1 MSMRKVSF
9 RVRNFDKEQYLT
21 FNIDNNASLD
31 EELFDFLEDED
42 PKGIVPIIF
51 EEGEE
56 FDTFSY
62 NITDKIHL
70 IDISNQEITAEMV
83 LRVLHS
89 LVLAFIDMTEYR
101 VPLSYLVLNRNYIYV
116 DSDYH
121 IEFICI
127 PLEDM
132 KEDADVNMFL
142 RNLIASLRFDS
153 SENGDY
159 VARLLSYVNNY
170 AIFNLRNMVTL
181 IEELMDEMNV
191 EIPEGESADIYVD
204 YHDVEEEEEIA
215 DSEELENK
223 AFFEEDLAE
232 PSGLEEYIDDAVALD
247 TEEVTYEEAELK
259 LNLDLEE
266 AEEAF
271 SDTTQED
278 KIQFE
283 EALDEELSE
292 SEEPTYEEAEL
303 KLNLDLEEAEEV
315 FSDTTEEDK
324 IQFEEAL
331 DEEQSELEE
340 LSESEKQGVDSSVS
354 NTEEFISEKNA
365 LKFES
370 DQEEASEVSSDEI
383 QDDKDLHEEE
393 EEIIEEELPEE
404 ETDEIDL
411 IEIPEDKT
419 EDDMETDE
427 FVLEGITG
435 ADSKQKRSIF
445 KTKEAP
451 STGIVIEDDF
461 DDFIAEKEREEK
473 KANDGDSGLK
483 IKKNIKFNRASILKN
498 TQEETK
504 LEESEESESAEKKED
519 TTVLSQKT
527 PPKVNPYLIRVNT
540 EERVVITKQ
549 NFKLGKASMGV
560 DYSIKGNS
568 AVSRVHAIII
578 NKDDEYYIQDH
589 KSLNHTYVNGKAV
602 PEGEN
607 ELLTHDCKIM
617 LGNEE
622 FIFKLS

>member
-1 MSMRKVSF
+1 MNMRKVIF

-31 EELFDFLEDED
+31 EELFDFLENEE

-56 FDTFSY
+56 FDTFSF

-89 LVLAFIDMTEYR
+89 LVLAFIDMAEYR

-132 KEDADVNMFL
+132 NDDADVNMFL

-204 YHDVEEEEEIA
+204 CHDVEEEEQTIYREE
-215 DSEELENK
+215 SE
-223 AFFEEDLAE
+223 D
-232 PSGLEEYIDDAVALD
+232 
-247 TEEVTYEEAELK
+247 EA
-259 LNLDLEE
+259 
-266 AEEAF
+266 
-271 SDTTQED
+271 S
-278 KIQFE
+278 FE
-283 EALDEELSE
+283 EALDEEHFE
-292 SEEPTYEEAEL
+292 
-303 KLNLDLEEAEEV
+303 
-315 FSDTTEEDK
+315 TEE
-324 IQFEEAL
+324 
-331 DEEQSELEE
+331 
-340 LSESEKQGVDSSVS
+340 QGVDVPVS
-354 NTEEFISEKNA
+354 NAEEFIEDIEEGKT
-365 LKFES
+365 LKFELER
-370 DQEEASEVSSDEI
+370 EEDVFEESFDNLQDE
-383 QDDKDLHEEE
+383 KNFYEEE
-393 EEIIEEELPEE
+393 EEISQEEALSED
-404 ETDEIDL
+404 TYEIDL
-411 IEIPEDKT
+411 IEIPEDKEQT
-419 EDDMETDE
+419 GAEMDE
-427 FVLEGITG
+427 FVLEDIPSE
-435 ADSKQKRSIF
+435 DSKQKKSIF
-445 KTKEAP
+445 KTKETP

-461 DDFIAEKEREEK
+461 DEFLAEKEREEK
-473 KANDGDSGLK
+473 RLQNGDSGLK
-483 IKKNIKFNRASILKN
+483 IKKNIKINRTAILKS
-498 TQEETK
+498 TQEETRP
-504 LEESEESESAEKKED
+504 EEPEEAESEEERD
-519 TTVLSQKT
+519 QTTVLSQKMAP

-549 NFKLGKASMGV
+549 SFKLGKASMGV

-578 NKDDEYYIQDH
+578 NKDNEYYIQDH
-589 KSLNHTYVNGKAV
+589 KSLNHTYVDGKMVA
-602 PEGEN
+602 EGEN
-607 ELLTHDCKIM
+607 ELLTHGCKIM

-622 FIFKLS
+622 FVFKLS

>member
-1 MSMRKVSF
+1 MRKVSF

-31 EELFDFLEDED
+31 EELFDFLEDEE

-89 LVLAFIDMTEYR
+89 LVLAFIDMAEYR

-153 SENGDY
+153 TENGDY

-204 YHDVEEEEEIA
+204 YHDVEEEEEIT
-215 DSEELENK
+215 DSEELEDE

-232 PSGLEEYIDDAVALD
+232 PSGLEEYIDDATALD
-247 TEEVTYEEAELK
+247 TEEVTYEEEELTLK
-259 LNLDLEE
+259 LDLEE
-266 AEEAF
+266 AEEVY
-271 SDTTQED
+271 SDTTEED

-283 EALDEELSE
+283 EALNAELSE
-292 SEEPTYEEAEL
+292 SEEPTYEEEEL

-315 FSDTTEEDK
+315 FSGTTEEDK

-331 DEEQSELEE
+331 DEEYSELEE
-340 LSESEKQGVDSSVS
+340 LSESEEPGVNASVS
-354 NTEEFISEKNA
+354 NTEEFISEENV
-365 LKFES
+365 LKFELG
-370 DQEEASEVSSDEI
+370 QEEASEVSSDEI
-383 QDDKDLHEEE
+383 QGDKDLYEEE
-393 EEIIEEELPEE
+393 EEIIEELPEE

-411 IEIPEDKT
+411 IEIPKDKT

-427 FVLEGITG
+427 FVLDDIPS

-473 KANDGDSGLK
+473 KAKDGESGLK

-504 LEESEESESAEKKED
+504 PEESEESESAEKKED

-607 ELLTHDCKIM
+607 ELLTHDCEIM

>member
-1 MSMRKVSF
+1 M
-9 RVRNFDKEQYLT
+9 
-21 FNIDNNASLD
+21 
-31 EELFDFLEDED
+31 
-42 PKGIVPIIF
+42 
-51 EEGEE
+51 
-56 FDTFSY
+56 
-62 NITDKIHL
+62 
-70 IDISNQEITAEMV
+70 
-83 LRVLHS
+83 
-89 LVLAFIDMTEYR
+89 VLAFIDMAEYR

-132 KEDADVNMFL
+132 KEEADVNMFL

-153 SENGDY
+153 TENGDY

-204 YHDVEEEEEIA
+204 YHDVEEEEEIT
-215 DSEELENK
+215 DSEELEDE
-223 AFFEEDLAE
+223 AFFEGDSEE
-232 PSGLEEYIDDAVALD
+232 PSGLEEYIDDGVALD
-247 TEEVTYEEAELK
+247 TEEVTYEEEELK
-259 LNLDLEE
+259 L
-266 AEEAF
+266 
-271 SDTTQED
+271 
-278 KIQFE
+278 K
-283 EALDEELSE
+283 
-292 SEEPTYEEAEL
+292 
-303 KLNLDLEEAEEV
+303 LDLEEAEEV

-331 DEEQSELEE
+331 NAELSESEEPTYEEEELKLNLDLEEAEEVFSGTTEKDKIQFEEALDEEYSELEE
-340 LSESEKQGVDSSVS
+340 LSESEESGVNASVS
-354 NTEEFISEKNA
+354 NTEEFISEENV
-365 LKFES
+365 LKFGL

-383 QDDKDLHEEE
+383 QGDKDLYEEE
-393 EEIIEEELPEE
+393 EEIIEE

-411 IEIPEDKT
+411 IEIPKDKT

-427 FVLEGITG
+427 FVLDDIPS

-461 DDFIAEKEREEK
+461 DDFIAEKEWEEK
-473 KANDGDSGLK
+473 KAKDGDSGLK
-483 IKKNIKFNRASILKN
+483 IKKNIKFNRATILKN

-504 LEESEESESAEKKED
+504 PEEAEESESAEKKED

-607 ELLTHDCKIM
+607 ELLTHDCEIM

>member
-1 MSMRKVSF
+1 MNMRKVSF

-31 EELFDFLEDED
+31 EELFDFLEDEE

-89 LVLAFIDMTEYR
+89 LVLAFIDMAEYR

-153 SENGDY
+153 TENGDY

-204 YHDVEEEEEIA
+204 YHDVEEEEEIT
-215 DSEELENK
+215 DSEELEDE

-232 PSGLEEYIDDAVALD
+232 PSGLEEYIDDATALD
-247 TEEVTYEEAELK
+247 TEEVTYEEEELTLK
-259 LNLDLEE
+259 LDLEE
-266 AEEAF
+266 AEEVY
-271 SDTTQED
+271 SDTTEED

-283 EALDEELSE
+283 EALNAELSE
-292 SEEPTYEEAEL
+292 SEEPTYEEEEL

-315 FSDTTEEDK
+315 FSGTTEEDK

-331 DEEQSELEE
+331 DEEYSELEE
-340 LSESEKQGVDSSVS
+340 LSESEEPGVNASVS
-354 NTEEFISEKNA
+354 NTEEFISEENV
-365 LKFES
+365 LKFELG
-370 DQEEASEVSSDEI
+370 QEEASEVSSDEI
-383 QDDKDLHEEE
+383 QGDKDLYEEE
-393 EEIIEEELPEE
+393 EEIIEELPEE

-411 IEIPEDKT
+411 IEIPKDKT

-427 FVLEGITG
+427 FVLDDIPS

-473 KANDGDSGLK
+473 KAKDGESGLK

-504 LEESEESESAEKKED
+504 PEESEESESAEKKED

-607 ELLTHDCKIM
+607 ELLTHDCEIM

>member
-1 MSMRKVSF
+1 MNMRKVSF

-31 EELFDFLEDED
+31 EELFDFLEDEE

-89 LVLAFIDMTEYR
+89 LVLAFIDMAEYR

-132 KEDADVNMFL
+132 KEEADVNMFL

-153 SENGDY
+153 TENGDY

-204 YHDVEEEEEIA
+204 YHDVEEEEEIT
-215 DSEELENK
+215 DSEELEDE
-223 AFFEEDLAE
+223 AFFEGDSEE
-232 PSGLEEYIDDAVALD
+232 PSGLEEYIDDGVALD
-247 TEEVTYEEAELK
+247 TEEVTYEEEELK
-259 LNLDLEE
+259 L
-266 AEEAF
+266 
-271 SDTTQED
+271 
-278 KIQFE
+278 K
-283 EALDEELSE
+283 
-292 SEEPTYEEAEL
+292 
-303 KLNLDLEEAEEV
+303 LDLEEAEEV

-331 DEEQSELEE
+331 NAELSESEEPTYEEEELKLNLDLEEAEEVFSGTTEKDKIQFEEALDEEYSELEE
-340 LSESEKQGVDSSVS
+340 LSESEESGVNASVS
-354 NTEEFISEKNA
+354 NTEEFISEENV
-365 LKFES
+365 LKFGL

-383 QDDKDLHEEE
+383 QGDKDLYEEE
-393 EEIIEEELPEE
+393 EEIIEE

-411 IEIPEDKT
+411 IEIPKDKT

-427 FVLEGITG
+427 FVLDDIPS

-461 DDFIAEKEREEK
+461 DDFIAEKEWEEK
-473 KANDGDSGLK
+473 KAKDGDSGLK
-483 IKKNIKFNRASILKN
+483 IKKNIKFNRATILKN

-504 LEESEESESAEKKED
+504 PEEAEESESAEKKED

-607 ELLTHDCKIM
+607 ELLTHDCEIM